1 MASKSAQL
9 WSVSYENESAFGE
22 DTDTAGVRLRPVG
35 QVDVTGLTFAT
46 QDIGIIRQYPSEAAE
61 NVRMPKGGS
70 FSLDIPLTGLGST
83 AASAPAA
90 SALATLL
97 GRVLGTTAA
106 GLSTGDTCT
115 GGTAAIPTTT
125 GATGVTAGALV
136 RIGAKGDARAD
147 GQWLAVGTHSG
158 NNLNLLTAAPGAP
171 AAADVL
177 YCSRMVYPSETA
189 GTFET
194 VTSLRFELKSSM
206 QQYLCHGCYP
216 TAAELTGL
224 NPGELPMVKI
234 TFAVAWWELKSET
247 FPDSTSPD
255 TFTPSPVVAGSFFFN
270 VVGTATRS
278 VVSIRKFS
286 MNLALDNKPERGPGG
301 VNEFQ
306 DIIGCNRG
314 PAKCTISFTVDSEA
328 AGTDTYGDLFDT
340 SENSRVRRHALYSM
354 SVGDGRALGLYFPN
368 LKWIGNARQPQM
380 NDDGVARKTFE
391 MEATT
396 GPTTTSDLTLS
407 PWRLA
412 MG

>member
-1 MASKSAQL
+1 
-9 WSVSYENESAFGE
+9 
-22 DTDTAGVRLRPVG
+22 
-35 QVDVTGLTFAT
+35 
-46 QDIGIIRQYPSEAAE
+46 
-61 NVRMPKGGS
+61 
-70 FSLDIPLTGLGST
+70 
-83 AASAPAA
+83 
-90 SALATLL
+90 
-97 GRVLGTTAA
+97 
-106 GLSTGDTCT
+106 
-115 GGTAAIPTTT
+115 
-125 GATGVTAGALV
+125 
-136 RIGAKGDARAD
+136 
-147 GQWLAVGTHSG
+147 
-158 NNLNLLTAAPGAP
+158 
-171 AAADVL
+171 
-177 YCSRMVYPSETA
+177 MVYPSETA

-206 QQYLCHGCYP
+206 QQYFCHGCYP
-216 TAAELTGL
+216 TAAEFTGL

-255 TFTPSPVVAGSFFFN
+255 SFTPSPVVAGSFFLAA
-270 VVGTATRS
+270 VGTATRTT
-278 VVSIRKFS
+278 VTIRKFS

-314 PAKCTISFTVDSEA
+314 PSKCTISFTVDSEA